1 MEEELWTKIMSMK
14 KKKWWISGV
23 LPDVSTVTVFK
34 GVTPFWCVDIL
45 RLLILVLAPGYVLL
59 LPNLLYH

>member
-1 MEEELWTKIMSMK
+1 MLRHCYR
-14 KKKWWISGV
+14 
-23 LPDVSTVTVFK
+23 STLQRLI
-34 GVTPFWCVDIL
+34 WCVDIL